1 MNIEV
6 TKDEVKILE
15 GSDLPNEN
23 EYKITTCYFTFD
35 EFTSSFQVKRAIFT
49 ILSTGEMYETDI
61 INNECDIPVE
71 VLKKEY
77 ERVKIGVYGYN
88 IGENEELLNRFSP
101 SYDEFIVP
109 TGSYEEGALSPEPIT
124 PSQYDLY
131 SQALQQGLSEVDD
144 KLDEVDDTVSQKI
157 SEMDQKIDE
166 TDEAITRAEKLG
178 IDISKV
184 ENKTTVTITKQDG
197 STKSEDILDGED
209 GTDGE
214 NGIGLQY
221 DWSGTSLGVKR
232 EDEALFTYV
241 NLEGKKGDPGAIN
254 LLIVNE
260 LPLVGSEDTLYFV
273 PKTDTEE
280 SDMYDEYVWIN
291 NDWELVGTKQI
302 TVDLS
307 DYYTKQEVNNLIPTQ
322 LSELSEDSTHRVVT
336 DVEKS
341 TWNGKQNAITSSNKL
356 SASLISGLA
365 TVATSGS
372 YNDLSNKPTIP
383 TKLSQL
389 SDDSTHRL
397 VSDTEKTTWNSKY
410 DKPSSGIPKTDLAS
424 GVQTSLGK
432 ADTALQSI
440 SSNNVT
446 TALGYTPYNSTNP
459 NGYTSNTGTITGVK
473 MNGTT
478 IASSGVA
485 NLGTVIT
492 EHQDI
497 SGKQDKIVAGT
508 NISIASDG
516 KTISATDTTYS
527 NATTTTAG
535 LMSSDD
541 KTKLN
546 GIETGATKNLNYY
559 GTCAT
564 SAATQAKVVVCD
576 GFVLENGATISVLF
590 TNAQTYDGTP
600 TLNVNSTG
608 AKNVHFKQGIKAIRY
623 IWSAGEIID
632 FTYNGTYWV
641 MHRSALAST
650 VYYGL
655 AKYSDSLTSISSA
668 LGATSKAI
676 NTAMANIISGAPI
689 YTASSTYAVGD
700 RVRYSNNVWE
710 CITAI
715 TTAEVWTD
723 AHWKTVAPLQEQIDD
738 KQDHLVSGTNIK
750 TINNQSILGSG
761 NITIEGG
768 GSGTVDAAM
777 SDSSTNAVQNRVI
790 KSYVDDIVGDIGTIL
805 DSINGEVIGG

>member
-1 MNIEV
+1 MNVEV
-6 TKDEVKILE
+6 TKDEVRILE

-61 INNECDIPVE
+61 INDECDIPVE

-109 TGSYEEGALSPEPIT
+109 TGSYEEGALSPESIT

-144 KLDEVDDTVSQKI
+144 KLDEVVETVDNKLQEVDDTVSQKI
-157 SEMDQKIDE
+157 NEMDRKIDE
-166 TDEAITRAEKLG
+166 TDEAITRAEKLD

-302 TVDLS
+302 TVDLTN
-307 DYYTKQEVNNLIPTQ
+307 YYTKTEVNNLIPTKLSQ
-322 LSELSEDSTHRVVT
+322 LSSDVTHRVVT
-336 DVEKS
+336 DSEKT
-341 TWNGKQNAITSSNKL
+341 TWNNK
-356 SASLISGLA
+356 SDF
-365 TVATSGS
+365 SGS

-389 SDDSTHRL
+389 SDDSAHRL
-397 VSDTEKTTWNSKY
+397 VSDTEKTTWNSK
-410 DKPSSGIPKTDLAS
+410 
-424 GVQTSLGK
+424 QSL
-432 ADTALQSI
+432 
-440 SSNNVT
+440 
-446 TALGYTPYNSTNP
+446 
-459 NGYTSNTGTITGVK
+459 
-473 MNGTT
+473 
-478 IASSGVA
+478 
-485 NLGTVIT
+485 
-492 EHQDI
+492 
-497 SGKQDKIVAGT
+497 
-508 NISIASDG
+508 
-516 KTISATDTTYS
+516 
-527 NATTTTAG
+527 
-535 LMSSDD
+535 
-541 KTKLN
+541 
-546 GIETGATKNLNYY
+546 
-559 GTCAT
+559 
-564 SAATQAKVVVCD
+564 
-576 GFVLENGATISVLF
+576 
-590 TNAQTYDGTP
+590 
-600 TLNVNSTG
+600 
-608 AKNVHFKQGIKAIRY
+608 
-623 IWSAGEIID
+623 
-632 FTYNGTYWV
+632 
-641 MHRSALAST
+641 
-650 VYYGL
+650 
-655 AKYSDSLTSISSA
+655 
-668 LGATSKAI
+668 
-676 NTAMANIISGAPI
+676 
-689 YTASSTYAVGD
+689 
-700 RVRYSNNVWE
+700 
-710 CITAI
+710 
-715 TTAEVWTD
+715 
-723 AHWKTVAPLQEQIDD
+723 
-738 KQDHLVSGTNIK
+738 LVSGTNIK

-768 GSGTVDAAM
+768 GSGTVDTAM

-790 KSYVDDIVGDIGTIL
+790 KSYVDSTIEANNIDVQINGTSIVSNNVANILTEGVYGTRNKLLTKSYADTHYLLEEIIDDNVGYMYILPNIKDDKDVDFSINVQSNLDLEAYADMNFGVEYDENEGRGHGYFRLALYDAGSIEIDNNGTKITKVITPTNDDDAVNKLYVDSLVGDIGTIL
-805 DSINGEVIGG
+805 DNINGEVIGG

>member
-1 MNIEV
+1 MNVEV
-6 TKDEVKILE
+6 TKDEVRILE

-61 INNECDIPVE
+61 INDECDIPVE

-109 TGSYEEGALSPEPIT
+109 TGSYEEGALSPESIT

-144 KLDEVDDTVSQKI
+144 KLDEVVETVDNKLQEVDDTVSQKI
-157 SEMDQKIDE
+157 NEMDQKIDE
-166 TDEAITRAEKLG
+166 TDEAITRAEKLD

-184 ENKTTVTITKQDG
+184 ENKTTITITKQDG

-302 TVDLS
+302 TVDLTN
-307 DYYTKQEVNNLIPTQ
+307 YYTKTEVNNLIPTKLSQ
-322 LSELSEDSTHRVVT
+322 LSSDVTHRVVT
-336 DVEKS
+336 DSEKT
-341 TWNGKQNAITSSNKL
+341 TWNNK
-356 SASLISGLA
+356 SDF
-365 TVATSGS
+365 SGS

-389 SDDSTHRL
+389 SDDSAHRL
-397 VSDTEKTTWNSKY
+397 VSDTEKTTWNSK
-410 DKPSSGIPKTDLAS
+410 
-424 GVQTSLGK
+424 QSL
-432 ADTALQSI
+432 
-440 SSNNVT
+440 
-446 TALGYTPYNSTNP
+446 
-459 NGYTSNTGTITGVK
+459 
-473 MNGTT
+473 
-478 IASSGVA
+478 
-485 NLGTVIT
+485 
-492 EHQDI
+492 
-497 SGKQDKIVAGT
+497 
-508 NISIASDG
+508 
-516 KTISATDTTYS
+516 
-527 NATTTTAG
+527 
-535 LMSSDD
+535 
-541 KTKLN
+541 
-546 GIETGATKNLNYY
+546 
-559 GTCAT
+559 
-564 SAATQAKVVVCD
+564 
-576 GFVLENGATISVLF
+576 
-590 TNAQTYDGTP
+590 
-600 TLNVNSTG
+600 
-608 AKNVHFKQGIKAIRY
+608 
-623 IWSAGEIID
+623 
-632 FTYNGTYWV
+632 
-641 MHRSALAST
+641 
-650 VYYGL
+650 
-655 AKYSDSLTSISSA
+655 
-668 LGATSKAI
+668 
-676 NTAMANIISGAPI
+676 
-689 YTASSTYAVGD
+689 
-700 RVRYSNNVWE
+700 
-710 CITAI
+710 
-715 TTAEVWTD
+715 
-723 AHWKTVAPLQEQIDD
+723 
-738 KQDHLVSGTNIK
+738 LVSGTNIK

-768 GSGTVDAAM
+768 GTVNTYYLVNILNMTSTSDATYEIVNDLINNNQFVIFDDPDGRSRELFCYVPIKTFYQRDLDMQTFWYIDNQDKYNLVVIAHSGTSVTVIRTTYHSIEEAYNLADGKQNALVSGTNIKTINNQSLLGSGNITIEGGGSGTVDTAM
-777 SDSSTNAVQNRVI
+777 SDSSTNAVQNKVI
-790 KSYVDDIVGDIGTIL
+790 KGYVDNIVGDIGTIL
-805 DSINGEVIGG
+805 DNINGEVIGG

>member
-1 MNIEV
+1 MNVEV

-15 GSDLPNEN
+15 SSDLPNEN

-61 INNECDIPVE
+61 INDECDIPVE

-77 ERVKIGVYGYN
+77 ERVKIGVYGFN

-144 KLDEVDDTVSQKI
+144 KLQEVDDTVSQKI
-157 SEMDQKIDE
+157 NEMDQKIDE
-166 TDEAITRAEKLG
+166 TDEAITRAEKLD

-341 TWNGKQNAITSSNKL
+341 TWNNKVDSSVTRS
-356 SASLISGLA
+356 SASGNYNGVINNNGNMIMLGSSYESDGNIKNSALVLGSSGF
-365 TVATSGS
+365 S
-372 YNDLSNKPTIP
+372 I
-383 TKLSQL
+383 
-389 SDDSTHRL
+389 
-397 VSDTEKTTWNSKY
+397 VSDNKNII
-410 DKPSSGIPKTDLAS
+410 GTD
-424 GVQTSLGK
+424 Q
-432 ADTALQSI
+432 
-440 SSNNVT
+440 N
-446 TALGYTPYNSTNP
+446 
-459 NGYTSNTGTITGVK
+459 
-473 MNGTT
+473 
-478 IASSGVA
+478 
-485 NLGTVIT
+485 
-492 EHQDI
+492 
-497 SGKQDKIVAGT
+497 
-508 NISIASDG
+508 
-516 KTISATDTTYS
+516 
-527 NATTTTAG
+527 
-535 LMSSDD
+535 
-541 KTKLN
+541 
-546 GIETGATKNLNYY
+546 KNL
-559 GTCAT
+559 
-564 SAATQAKVVVCD
+564 
-576 GFVLENGATISVLF
+576 FL
-590 TNAQTYDGTP
+590 
-600 TLNVNSTG
+600 
-608 AKNVHFKQGIKAIRY
+608 KNV
-623 IWSAGEIID
+623 ID
-632 FTYNGTYWV
+632 PV
-641 MHRSALAST
+641 
-650 VYYGL
+650 
-655 AKYSDSLTSISSA
+655 D
-668 LGATSKAI
+668 
-676 NTAMANIISGAPI
+676 
-689 YTASSTYAVGD
+689 D
-700 RVRYSNNVWE
+700 
-710 CITAI
+710 
-715 TTAEVWTD
+715 TD
-723 AHWKTVAPLQEQIDD
+723 AVNK
-738 KQDHLVSGTNIK
+738 K
-750 TINNQSILGSG
+750 
-761 NITIEGG
+761 
-768 GSGTVDAAM
+768 
-777 SDSSTNAVQNRVI
+777 
-790 KSYVDDIVGDIGTIL
+790 YVDDIVISGSSTDVQINGTSIVSNNVANILTEGVYGVRNKLLTKGYADAHYLLEEIIDDNVGYMYILPNIRDDKDVDFSINVQSNLDPYASADMNFGVEYDENEGSGHGYFRLGLYDAGAIEIDNNGTKITKVITPTNDGDAANKKYVDDAVSDIDLSDYVKNTDYATSDKGGVVKSSPYYGILISTSSGDIYGVTKTYSEYLTMHNNSFISKGTLENVITGKDLTTKAYVDNLVGDIESIL
-805 DSINGEVIGG
+805 TTLDVGGGV